1 MGKVKFLNKKAD
13 AMSKMIAVNRAAAFR
28 AITKMARNVP
38 DEALFNSE
46 LREARNLVENA
57 ITKLSRLEPG
67 KYRTDIHMMRLDD
80 LSDYIEELSI
90 KCDGLT
96 SDFITSGDLVSANKV
111 KDAYSLLAEATSH
124 ISKALEAMP
133 GYPHPQVTV
142 DNFGPLS
149 DKKPMSYPYIDPII
163 QEKVRDFAVI
173 KGLTFYNMDILRKTE
188 DAKLGPVTR
197 DMIEKCKQYLNS
209 QESYAYDE
217 IPLGPSGDQELF
229 SVITKELSAAKSG
242 YDAPSS
248 ENEEGIDEIMK
259 RIEDQELMDL
269 I

>member
-13 AMSKMIAVNRAAAFR
+13 EMSKMIAVNRAATFR

-38 DEALFNSE
+38 DEALFNSK

-57 ITKLSRLEPG
+57 IVILSRLEPG

-80 LSDYIEELSI
+80 LSDYIDELSI
-90 KCDGLT
+90 KCDNLT
-96 SDFITSGDLVSANKV
+96 SDFISSGELESASKV
-111 KDAYSLLAEATSH
+111 KDAYKILAQANYH
-124 ISKALEAMP
+124 ISEALKAMP
-133 GYPHPQVTV
+133 GYPNPQITI

-149 DKKPMSYPYIDPII
+149 DKNQMSYPYIDSTI

-173 KGLTFYNMDILRKTE
+173 KGLAFYNMDILKKTE

-209 QESYAYDE
+209 QDAYTYDE

-242 YDAPSS
+242 YDAPAS
-248 ENEEGIDEIMK
+248 ENGEGIEEVMK
-259 RIEDQELMDL
+259 RIEDQDL